1 MNDTNGFTDDN
12 AREPLQR
19 LSERDMAMI
28 LRRMA
33 SDAVSHA
40 NGLGSIARMLERS
53 HGASQPV
60 RLGKVAQG
68 IVARCRGE
76 IDDEG

>member
-1 MNDTNGFTDDN
+1 MNERNGIRDDN
-12 AREPLQR
+12 AGRSLQR
-19 LSERDMAMI
+19 LSDRDMAMI

-40 NGLGSIARMLERS
+40 NGLGSIARMLERN

-60 RLGKVAQG
+60 RLDEIAQG

-76 IDDEG
+76 TDDEG